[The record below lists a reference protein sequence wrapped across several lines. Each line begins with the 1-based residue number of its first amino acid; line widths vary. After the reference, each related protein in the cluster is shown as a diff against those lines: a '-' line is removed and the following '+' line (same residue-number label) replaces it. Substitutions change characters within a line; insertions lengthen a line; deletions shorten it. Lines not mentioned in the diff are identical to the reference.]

1 LEDVGGDLKDA
12 TEMETAMTVPGH
24 TITVEKC
31 LTVVEYMK
39 AKGAKDRN
47 GVRNKRDEVKQELCI
62 AIRGYN

>member
-1 LEDVGGDLKDA
+1 
-12 TEMETAMTVPGH
+12 MTVPGH

-47 GVRNKRDEVKQELCI
+47 GVRNKRDEVKQELCVV
-62 AIRGYN
+62 IRGYN